1 MLNKYTPFFINYSTA
16 QSIPTNCNS
25 ITFINLGTT
34 VAIVENV
41 TIQPSQSF
49 SIDGNACEYMEVTLQ
64 INFTGIG
71 NNNLVVVKKV
81 F

>member
-1 MLNKYTPFFINYSTA
+1 MTKFTPFFINYDTS

-25 ITFINLGTT
+25 IIFINLGTT
-34 VAIVENV
+34 TCYIENI
-41 TIQPSQSF
+41 TLAPAQSF
-49 SIDGNACEYMEVTLQ
+49 TIDGNACEYMETTIS
-64 INFTGIG
+64 INFSGIG